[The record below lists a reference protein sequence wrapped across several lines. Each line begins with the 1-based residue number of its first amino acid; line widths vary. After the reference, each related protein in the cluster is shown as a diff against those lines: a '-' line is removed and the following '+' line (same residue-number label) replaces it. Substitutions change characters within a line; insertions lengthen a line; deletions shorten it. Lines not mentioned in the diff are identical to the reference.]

1 MSDWSFETRAIHSGF
16 NRDTKTGATSVP
28 IYQTAAFGFDSAEDI
43 ADVFQ
48 GRKFGHVYSR
58 ISNPT
63 VSALELRFADLEGG
77 LGAVAVASGMAAL
90 ISVIQTLAKAGDRIV
105 ASRSLF
111 GGTIHLLEDVLSQ
124 MGMGVDWVEATDLA
138 AFAAAIRPETR
149 GILVEIIGNPK
160 LDVVDVRGLA
170 AIANQAG
177 VPLIVDNTMTT
188 PYLCQIRELGA
199 HIGVNC
205 MGKFLTGNGNA
216 IGGIVVDLGT
226 FDWKNS
232 RSERIQEWSRKV
244 GKMAFL
250 TVMRKLVTVN
260 TGACLSPFNAYLFLM
275 GLEALAVRMDRH
287 VINATALATHL
298 ASHLAVCH
306 VSYPAL
312 PGSGF
317 EDLVKTQFG
326 GRGGALLTIRLGSKE
341 KAYLF
346 LNALKLV
353 TIAANLGDART
364 LAIHPASTIYR
375 DFSESEQ
382 QASGVYVDMV
392 RVSVGLE
399 SIQDLFHDFDQ
410 ALRVIQGSSMK
421 NAIGETHA

>member
-16 NRDTKTGATSVP
+16 HRDAKTGATSVP
-28 IYQTAAFGFDSAEDI
+28 IYQTAAFGFESAEDI

-90 ISVIQTLAKAGDRIV
+90 TSVIQTLAKTGDRIV

-124 MGMGVDWVEATDLA
+124 MGIGVDWVDATDLA
-138 AFAAAIRPETR
+138 GFEAAIRSETR

-170 AIANQAG
+170 NIANAAG

-226 FDWKNS
+226 FDWKKS
-232 RSERIQEWSRKV
+232 RSERVQEWSRKV

-250 TVMRKLVTVN
+250 TVMRKFVTVN

-287 VINATALATHL
+287 VANATALATHL
-298 ASHLAVCH
+298 AKHPAIEH

-326 GRGGALLTIRLGSKE
+326 GRGGALVTIRLGSKE
-341 KAYLF
+341 KAYAF

-382 QASGVYVDMV
+382 QASGVYADTV

-399 SIQDLFHDFDQ
+399 SIQDLLADFDQ
-410 ALRVIQGSSMK
+410 ALGD
-421 NAIGETHA
+421 THVER

>member
-16 NRDTKTGATSVP
+16 NRDAKTGATSVP
-28 IYQTAAFGFDSAEDI
+28 IYQTAAFGFESAEEL

-90 ISVIQTLAKAGDRIV
+90 TAVIQTLASSGDRIV

-111 GGTIHLLEDVLSQ
+111 GGTIHLLDEVLSE
-124 MGMGVDWVEATDLA
+124 MGIGVDWVEATDLS
-138 AFAAAIRPETR
+138 AFSAAIRPETR

-170 AIANQAG
+170 AIANAAH

-226 FDWKNS
+226 FDWKQC
-232 RSERIQEWSRKV
+232 RSKRIAEWSRKA

-250 TVMRKLVTVN
+250 TVMRKYVTVN

-275 GLEALAVRMDRH
+275 GLEALAVRMERH
-287 VINATALATHL
+287 VQNATALATHL
-298 ASHLAVCH
+298 AGHVSVAH

-326 GRGGALLTIRLGSKE
+326 GSGGALVTIRLGSKD
-341 KAYLF
+341 KAYAF
-346 LNALKLV
+346 LNALTLV

-375 DFSESEQ
+375 DFPEAEQ
-382 QASGVYVDMV
+382 NAAGVYADTV

-399 SIQDLFHDFDQ
+399 SIKDLIADFDQ
-410 ALRVIQGSSMK
+410 ALQHAFLGEN
-421 NAIGETHA
+421 NA

>member
-16 NRDTKTGATSVP
+16 NRDAKTGATSVP
-28 IYQTAAFGFDSAEDI
+28 IYQTAAFGFESAEEL

-90 ISVIQTLAKAGDRIV
+90 TAVIQTLASSGDRII

-111 GGTIHLLEDVLSQ
+111 GGTIHLLDEVLSE
-124 MGMGVDWVEATDLA
+124 MGIGVDWVEATDLS

-170 AIANQAG
+170 AIANAAH

-226 FDWKNS
+226 FDWKQC
-232 RSERIQEWSRKV
+232 RSKRIAEWSHKA

-250 TVMRKLVTVN
+250 TVMRKYVTVN

-275 GLEALAVRMDRH
+275 GLEALAVRMERH
-287 VINATALATHL
+287 VQNATALATHL
-298 ASHLAVCH
+298 AGHVSVAH

-312 PGSGF
+312 QGSGF

-326 GRGGALLTIRLGSKE
+326 GSGGALVTIRLGSKD
-341 KAYLF
+341 KAYAF
-346 LNALKLV
+346 LNALTLV

-375 DFSESEQ
+375 DFPEAEQ
-382 QASGVYVDMV
+382 NAAGVYADTV

-399 SIQDLFHDFDQ
+399 SIKDLIADFDQ
-410 ALRVIQGSSMK
+410 ALQHAFLGEN
-421 NAIGETHA
+421 NA

>member
-16 NRDTKTGATSVP
+16 NRDAKTGATSVP
-28 IYQTAAFGFDSAEDI
+28 IYQTAAFGFESAEEL

-90 ISVIQTLAKAGDRIV
+90 TAVIQTLASSGDRII

-111 GGTIHLLEDVLSQ
+111 GGTIHLLDEVLSE
-124 MGMGVDWVEATDLA
+124 MGIGVDWVEATDLS

-170 AIANQAG
+170 AIANAAH

-226 FDWKNS
+226 FDWKQC
-232 RSERIQEWSRKV
+232 RSKRIAEWSRKA

-250 TVMRKLVTVN
+250 TVMRKYVTVN

-275 GLEALAVRMDRH
+275 GLEALAVRMERH
-287 VINATALATHL
+287 VQNATALATHL
-298 ASHLAVCH
+298 AGHVSVAH

-326 GRGGALLTIRLGSKE
+326 GSGGALVTIRLGSKD
-341 KAYLF
+341 KAYAF
-346 LNALKLV
+346 LNALTLV

-375 DFSESEQ
+375 DFPEAEQ
-382 QASGVYVDMV
+382 NAAGVYADTV

-399 SIQDLFHDFDQ
+399 SIKDLIADFDQ
-410 ALRVIQGSSMK
+410 ALQYAFLGEN
-421 NAIGETHA
+421 NA